1 MKPAWEKNQS
11 VREGRRVKISTK
23 IGALGGNEGAHSL
36 WIEFTYTYT
45 VVQLRTWPKFD
56 KLHTA
61 MMFVD
66 CLLLQAIWRMFATEN
81 NVKAFFIFS
90 FQVLQNNTAGLSGG
104 FAGGF
109 LLGVLPLVNFWNML
123 EQQIASHLHIHR
135 FFRYCWWQKS
145 SMHGLGYAT
154 L

>member
-1 MKPAWEKNQS
+1 MKPAWAKNQS
-11 VREGRRVKISTK
+11 AREGRRVKISTK

-56 KLHTA
+56 KLSHCHDVYWPFIIA
-61 MMFVD
+61 SNLPNV
-66 CLLLQAIWRMFATEN
+66 CNRKQREN
-81 NVKAFFIFS
+81 FLHI
-90 FQVLQNNTAGLSGG
+90 LLSGAAEQHSWFIWWLRRWFSTRCSALG
-104 FAGGF
+104 EF
-109 LLGVLPLVNFWNML
+109 LEYVGTTNC
-123 EQQIASHLHIHR
+123 ISSTYTS